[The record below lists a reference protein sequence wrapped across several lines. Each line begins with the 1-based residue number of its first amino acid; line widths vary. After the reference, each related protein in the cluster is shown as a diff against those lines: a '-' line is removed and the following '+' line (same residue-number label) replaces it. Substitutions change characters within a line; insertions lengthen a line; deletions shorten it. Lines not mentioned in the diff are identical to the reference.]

1 MIRRTVCIE
10 TCLQQIPAYVIVRD
24 FIEKKRPNYLH
35 MRCAVFVT
43 IIYPVWR
50 LFTEL
55 FTRGITKLLYQTRH
69 LKPEIFS
76 TRHTFN
82 KTVAMCYYLLA
93 YLAYWRMKLFCH
105 SLLYPLSYRIRKF
118 WIDSDIIL
126 NLDFVLLGSKRNVL
140 VLRIVMYKFGNHTP
154 VVWHNLHI
162 VSTKECGHWV
172 RSKSE
177 DDREGTQL
185 QHEFLHVQYY

>member
-1 MIRRTVCIE
+1 M
-10 TCLQQIPAYVIVRD
+10 
-24 FIEKKRPNYLH
+24 
-35 MRCAVFVT
+35 T

-55 FTRGITKLLYQTRH
+55 FTCGITKLLYQTRH
-69 LKPEIFS
+69 LNNQKLSRHVTHLIKP
-76 TRHTFN
+76 
-82 KTVAMCYYLLA
+82 LLCVTIY